1 MQETESSLSILI
13 QKVGNNILI
22 LLSLFNRKERFLQPL
37 RAAILL
43 LIALFVPALKR
54 GKLRVHTHQ
63 TSTPAH
69 ILIDK
74 SSNQVDH
81 AHILGFCSHVQKNNV
96 LWVEV
101 PAEPLKEPQ
110 MRGKLSSVEMLETT
124 EYFQIFS
131 TEILASPRGVCHARV
146 PQILV
151 QKRDILFNR
160 GREISIIADI
170 AAHTFSIV
178 VINLIQNGVDAFLK
192 IALRFSVQ
200 LIQSLVELHHRVL
213 LLLVAHISAL
223 AAVADQFQD
232 TVLHE
237 HHRHL
242 LARDSLSL

>member
-13 QKVGNNILI
+13 QKMSNNILI
-22 LLSLFNRKERFLQPL
+22 LLRLFNRKERFLEPL
-37 RAAILL
+37 RAAILIV
-43 LIALFVPALKR
+43 IALLVPALKR
-54 GKLRVHTHQ
+54 GKLRIHTHQ

-74 SSNQVDH
+74 PANQVHH
-81 AHILGFCSHVQKNNV
+81 AHILGLCSHVQKNNI
-96 LWVEV
+96 LWVEIS
-101 PAEPLKEPQ
+101 AETLKEPQ

-131 TEILASPRGVCHARV
+131 TKILTSPRGICHARM
-146 PQILV
+146 PQILI
-151 QKRDILFNR
+151 QKRDIFFNR
-160 GREISIIADI
+160 GREISIIGDI
-170 AAHTFSIV
+170 AAHAFSIV

-200 LIQSLVELHHRVL
+200 LVQPLIELHHRVL
-213 LLLVAHISAL
+213 LLLVTHISSL
-223 AAVADQFQD
+223 AAVADQLQN

-242 LARDSLSL
+242 LAGDPLGL